1 MSVTKV
7 DFLSSFTPLLR
18 QFHPNPSSR
27 NVENSDRNFE
37 NSDRNVKNSYGNV
50 ENSDQNVENSDQNVE
65 NSDQNVEGSHRNVE
79 SPTQDPNDDSS
90 IEVLPNETLEKIFQY
105 IDGRTIF
112 RFSHLM
118 FLAMNY

>member
-27 NVENSDRNFE
+27 NVEKSDRNVE
-37 NSDRNVKNSYGNV
+37 NSDRNVENSDRNVENSDRNV
-50 ENSDQNVENSDQNVE
+50 ENSDQ
-65 NSDQNVEGSHRNVE
+65 NVE

-105 IDGRTIF
+105 LDGRAIF

-118 FLAMNY
+118 FLAMNYLIENG

>member
-37 NSDRNVKNSYGNV
+37 NSDRNV
-50 ENSDQNVENSDQNVE
+50 ENSDR
-65 NSDQNVEGSHRNVE
+65 NVEGSNRNVE

-105 IDGRTIF
+105 LDGRAIF
-112 RFSHLM
+112 RFSYLM
-118 FLAMNY
+118 FLAMNYLIEN

>member
-27 NVENSDRNFE
+27 NVENSDRN
-37 NSDRNVKNSYGNV
+37 V
-50 ENSDQNVENSDQNVE
+50 ENSNQNVENSDRSFENSDRNVE
-65 NSDQNVEGSHRNVE
+65 NSDQNVEGSNRNVE

-105 IDGRTIF
+105 LDGRAIF

-118 FLAMNY
+118 FLAMNYLI